1 MPHDP
6 HRPRPANFSFVTPM
20 PGNGDEEAALIR
32 LLDESLEGIPGPW
45 RVGVVRGSVVPW
57 IVLSI
62 FRGDG
67 FEVSLFLDEG
77 FKQTSLY
84 VRDQLTAALHMHAM
98 GIGEVGQSSSP
109 FKKQS

>member
-6 HRPRPANFSFVTPM
+6 YRPRPANFSFVTPL
-20 PGNGDEEAALIR
+20 PGSDSEEAAMIR
-32 LLDESLEGIPGPW
+32 LLDESLEGLPGPW

-57 IVLSI
+57 VILSI

-67 FEVSLFLDEG
+67 FEASLFLDEG

-84 VRDQLTAALHMHAM
+84 VRDQLTAALHMHSL
-98 GIGEVGQSSSP
+98 GIGGVDPLSP
-109 FKKQS
+109 